1 MITRL
6 RPFGVCKPVRFQ
18 HWAIPHYMADPIALV
33 AGLLRRRVRKSC
45 RSQERAVPL
54 HMATLTAVET
64 CLPRTRVAGAGG
76 IQERAIPFEVTGLV
90 AMIARLVGWAILRQV
105 AGALAVVARDGGHF
119 SGQRPDIASSHTL
132 RKRVGF

>member
-1 MITRL
+1 
-6 RPFGVCKPVRFQ
+6 
-18 HWAIPHYMADPIALV
+18 MADPIALV

-105 AGALAVVARDGGHF
+105 AGALAVVARGGGHF
-119 SGQRPDIASSHTL
+119 SGQRPDIASSQSL
-132 RKRVGF
+132 RSSTVVHVACRFLKVRLSFLGPC